1 MMSPG
6 KVSFVFYNKL
16 IRIYCGFKIMT
27 VLRRFVLLLMVSG
40 FVIST
45 LNTELS
51 AGKYNPVLNVGDQV
65 PGWEKLPAT
74 DGTSLSSDTFKD
86 KQVLVIA
93 FICNSCPYAVD
104 YEDRLNRLAQKY
116 SAKDS
121 QVAVIAVN
129 VNLVP
134 ADSMEKMQEQ
144 AKKKKFVFPYLFDAS
159 QKIGQKFGATRTP
172 EFFVL
177 NKDRKVVYMGAMDDA
192 TDASKV
198 KRDYVSLAINAA
210 LKGKQPEITET
221 IAIGCNVRYKRIRRK
236 K

>member
-1 MMSPG
+1 M
-6 KVSFVFYNKL
+6 
-16 IRIYCGFKIMT
+16 MT
-27 VLRRFVLLLMVSG
+27 VLRQLISLLMILI
-40 FVIST
+40 FVIAG
-45 LNTELS
+45 NTNLS
-51 AGKYNPVLNVGDQV
+51 AGKYNPVLNVGDQA
-65 PGWEKLPAT
+65 PTWEKLPAT
-74 DGTSLSSDTFKD
+74 DGNLFSSNTFKD

-93 FICNSCPYAVD
+93 FMCNSCPYAVD

-116 SAKDS
+116 SAKES
-121 QVAVIAVN
+121 PVAVIAVN

-134 ADSMEKMQEQ
+134 ADSLEKMKEQ

-192 TDASKV
+192 TDAARV
-198 KRDYVSLAINAA
+198 KRDYVALAIDAA

-221 IAIGCNVRYKRIRRK
+221 IAIGCNVRYKRIRRRK
-236 K
+236 

>member
-1 MMSPG
+1 MM
-6 KVSFVFYNKL
+6 
-16 IRIYCGFKIMT
+16 T
-27 VLRRFVLLLMVSG
+27 ALRRVLSLLTILIFV
-40 FVIST
+40 ST
-45 LNTELS
+45 WDTNLS
-51 AGKYNPVLNVGDQV
+51 AGKYNLVLNVGDQA
-65 PGWEKLPAT
+65 PTWEKLPAT
-74 DGTSLSSDTFKD
+74 DGKMFSSKTFKE

-93 FICNSCPYAVD
+93 FMCNSCPYAVD
-104 YEDRLNRLAQKY
+104 YEERLNRLARKY

-121 QVAVIAVN
+121 PVAVIAVN

-134 ADSMEKMQEQ
+134 ADSLEKMKEQ

-159 QKIGQKFGATRTP
+159 QKIGQNFGATRTP

-177 NKDRKVVYMGAMDDA
+177 NQDRKVVYMGAMDDA

-198 KRDYVSLAINAA
+198 KRDYVSLAIKAA
-210 LKGKQPEITET
+210 LKGKQPEISET

>member
-1 MMSPG
+1 MMTALRQFISLLTILIF
-6 KVSFVFYNKL
+6 VSAW
-16 IRIYCGFKIMT
+16 
-27 VLRRFVLLLMVSG
+27 
-40 FVIST
+40 
-45 LNTELS
+45 NTNLS
-51 AGKYNPVLNVGDQV
+51 AGKYNPVLNVGDQA
-65 PGWEKLPAT
+65 PTWEKLPAT
-74 DGTSLSSDTFKD
+74 DGNSFSSDTFKE

-93 FICNSCPYAVD
+93 FMCNSCPYAVD

-116 SAKDS
+116 SAKES
-121 QVAVIAVN
+121 PVAVIAVN

-134 ADSMEKMQEQ
+134 ADSLEKMKEQ

-192 TDASKV
+192 TDATRV
-198 KRDYVSLAINAA
+198 KRDYVSLAIDAA
-210 LKGKQPEITET
+210 LKSKQPEITET